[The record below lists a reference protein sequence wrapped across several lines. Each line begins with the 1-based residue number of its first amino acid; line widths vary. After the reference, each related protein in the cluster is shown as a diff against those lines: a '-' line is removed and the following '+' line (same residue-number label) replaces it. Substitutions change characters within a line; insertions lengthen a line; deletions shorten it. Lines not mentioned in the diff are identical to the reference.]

1 MRGQFQLAACSALL
15 VVAGAITACG
25 GDDDTG
31 EMMGSV
37 GAGGRSTKAG
47 SGTPSAGAG
56 SAAAGTG
63 GAAAGSGGGGAP
75 AAALTCDGAKDGS
88 GAELHAAAA
97 AALLPVPSN
106 AGCAFTSCHN
116 MGSHKANLTLLE
128 MPNDL
133 TTQLVGKAACEVPSY
148 QLVDTSGGDMALAK
162 SWLWQK
168 FVAPA
173 GSDGQLTPKPE
184 WGEPV
189 LSCGQES
196 GFGLRMPRTNTSM
209 LLTQSKL
216 EAVRDWICAGA
227 PGPS

>member
-1 MRGQFQLAACSALL
+1 MRGQLQLAACSALL
-15 VVAGAITACG
+15 VVAGAMTACG
-25 GDDDTG
+25 GDDDAG
-31 EMMGSV
+31 DSG
-37 GAGGRSTKAG
+37 GAGGSTKAG
-47 SGTPSAGAG
+47 TGTPSAGAG
-56 SAAAGTG
+56 SAAAGKG
-63 GAAAGSGGGGAP
+63 GSGRAAAGSGGGAASAPLTCKGAKEGAP
-75 AAALTCDGAKDGS
+75 
-88 GAELHAAAA
+88 AELHAAAA

-106 AGCAFTSCHN
+106 LGCAFSSCHD
-116 MGSHKANLTLLE
+116 MSSKKAKLTLLA

-133 TTQLVGKAACEVPSY
+133 MTQLVGKASCEVPSY
-148 QLVDTSGGDMALAK
+148 QLVDTSGGDMALEK

-184 WGEPV
+184 WGDPV

-196 GFGLRMPRTNTSM
+196 GFGLRMPRSNSSM

-227 PGPS
+227 PGPN